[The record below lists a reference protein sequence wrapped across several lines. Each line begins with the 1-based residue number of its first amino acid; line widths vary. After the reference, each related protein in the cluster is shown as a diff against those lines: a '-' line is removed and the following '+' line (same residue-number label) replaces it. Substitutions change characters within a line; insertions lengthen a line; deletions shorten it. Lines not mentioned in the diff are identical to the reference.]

1 MPNLQDLKMT
11 KKWYA
16 VYTKPRCEKKVTA
29 LLIKRKIES
38 YCPMIGIM
46 KQKKI
51 IYKPL
56 FSSYIFVHASD
67 EQLKTIRQTQGVINF
82 LYWLDKPVVIKSD
95 EIEAIKQFVHD
106 HENIQLEKIDKNMN
120 DRRPVVGKSLITIEE
135 RMVPVKNKM
144 VKILHTSLGFS
155 IIAEVDEA
163 AAEIIYTESRA
174 KNGFLKQYK
183 EVNPSANS

>member
-1 MPNLQDLKMT
+1 MT

-16 VYTKPRCEKKVTA
+16 VYTRPRSEKKVTA
-29 LLIKRKIES
+29 LLKKKKIES

-51 IYKPL
+51 VYQPL
-56 FSSYIFVHASD
+56 FTSYIFVCASED
-67 EQLKTIRQTQGVINF
+67 KMKAINQTKGVVSF
-82 LYWLDKPVVIKSD
+82 LFWLDKPVVIKND

-106 HENIQLEKIDKNMN
+106 HGNIKLEKIEKNVH
-120 DRRPVVGKSLITIEE
+120 DRKPLADKSLITIEE
-135 RMVPVKNKM
+135 RMMPVKNET

-163 AAEIIYTESRA
+163 TAEVIYKENNG
-174 KNGFLKQYK
+174 KNGFLRQYK
-183 EVNPSANS
+183 GVSGSANS